1 MNVGLI
7 DCAQRGGAY
16 PHTDAEGAD
25 VVPKEAGAVPHC
37 GGVRGLSPGDSDMSV
52 GYVSRM
58 PMNDVVSLIQFEG
71 YFIGR
76 HIFKLFSGQKY
87 SLVQYSFQSLAE
99 HLKFLVIFKSVVV
112 SPQS

>member
-25 VVPKEAGAVPHC
+25 VVPKEAGAAAHW
-37 GGVRGLSPGDSDMSV
+37 GGVRGLSPGDTDMSV
-52 GYVSRM
+52 SYVSRM
-58 PMNDVVSLIQFEG
+58 PMNEVVSLIQFEG

-76 HIFKLFSGQKY
+76 HIFKLFSGKNIPRY
-87 SLVQYSFQSLAE
+87 STHF
-99 HLKFLVIFKSVVV
+99 
-112 SPQS
+112 SP